1 MPAATTAPLSSV
13 LVANRGE
20 IAMRVFRACRDLG
33 IRAIGIYSEADRG
46 APWLTL
52 ADDAFLVGPAAP
64 ADSYLHVERILEVA
78 QRADAQAIHPGY
90 GFLSE
95 NADFAHAVI
104 DAGLVWVGP
113 SPDAI
118 MQMGDKLSARAA
130 ARAARVPLVP
140 GTDVAT
146 DDPERVRAFAV
157 EHGYPIAIKA
167 AFGGGGRGL
176 RVLTASAQLEDAL
189 EAAQREASAA
199 FGRGEVYL
207 ERYLPRPRHIEA
219 QVLADAHGTCLF
231 LGERDCSTQ
240 RRHQKLIEE
249 APAPGLD
256 DAARVGI
263 GQAAVAISRKVGY
276 VGAGTVE
283 FLFAEGRWYFLEM
296 NTRLQVEH
304 PVTEMVTG
312 LDLVAWQLR
321 IAAGEAL
328 DLRQDDVAP
337 RGHAIELRINAER
350 PAAGFAPAA
359 GRIITWE
366 PPEGPGVRVDSGVT
380 AGWDVPSTY
389 DSLLAKL
396 IGYGADREQARRV
409 LVRACD
415 EFRVAGVPTTL
426 PFHRMA
432 LVHPDFV
439 AGMVSTVSVEQDW
452 DLSGLPHD
460 PAPVP
465 AEGSAQISG
474 TYTVEVDGRAVQ
486 VAVFEPPGAAGS
498 GSRTGQRRVAT
509 AVGPVSVAELVSP
522 MQGTVVK
529 VAAQAGD
536 TVAMGDLVLV
546 LEAMKMENHVVA
558 HRDGTLTAIHVTVGD
573 VVQQGVPLFVIDPT

>member
-1 MPAATTAPLSSV
+1 MSSV

-33 IRAIGIYSEADRG
+33 IRTIGIYSEADRG

-78 QRADAQAIHPGY
+78 HRADAQAIHPGY

-95 NADFAHAVI
+95 NADFARAVI

-113 SPDAI
+113 PPDAI

-146 DDPERVRAFAV
+146 DDPERVRAFAA

-256 DAARVGI
+256 DAARAGI

-283 FLFAEGRWYFLEM
+283 FLLAEGRWYFLEM

-328 DLRQDDVAP
+328 DLRQDDVVP

-359 GRIITWE
+359 GRILTWE

-439 AGMVSTVSVEQDW
+439 AGTVSTVSVEQDW

-465 AEGSAQISG
+465 AQGSAQVSG

-486 VAVFEPPGAAGS
+486 VAVFEPPGTAGS

-509 AVGPVSVAELVSP
+509 ALGPVSVAELVSP

-536 TVAMGDLVLV
+536 AVATGDLVLV

-558 HRDGTLTAIHVTVGD
+558 HRDGTLTAIHVNVGD